1 MKAKFL
7 PLLFILSLSF
17 YASAQNVGINTDA
30 TTADNSAMLDVKST
44 EKGMLI
50 PRMTAA
56 QRNLIASPATG
67 LLVYQTDGTSGFY
80 FNQGTPSVKNWI
92 LLGAKGDTGAAGS
105 QGVQGVQGVA
115 GPIGPQGTVGATGSQ
130 GPQGIQGVQGPIGAT
145 GASGITGP
153 IGPQGTAGANGPMGA
168 TGATGPAGVGF
179 TNGTAAGQVYLTGSS
194 PFAPQ
199 TPVTVSGNAT
209 INSSGVISV
218 TSLPAISG
226 ASLTNLNAS
235 NIGSGTVATARL
247 GTGTASASTFLRG
260 DGSWATPTVTIDDGS
275 ITNAKINASAAIA
288 YSKLALT
295 NSILNGDITT
305 SAITTSK
312 VADGTVTSAKI
323 FDGTIVNVDISPTAA
338 IAYSKLAL
346 ADNIV
351 ETDIKANAISTAKM
365 KDGAV
370 TTAKLADN
378 SITVAKLPS
387 GATNSTFLRG
397 DGTWATPSGG
407 GGGGGLLTA
416 TSITSSGT
424 TLSNVSQVV
433 FIKGTYSVTLPA
445 APSTGL
451 IIYLFTDNADSTIN
465 PNGKLFRQNNNN
477 YGTSTFTLFGK
488 NNQLGLTLIYDGS
501 VWLCF

>member
-30 TTADNSAMLDVKST
+30 STADNSAMLDVKST

-92 LLGAKGDTGAAGS
+92 LLGAKGDTGAAGP

-130 GPQGIQGVQGPIGAT
+130 GPQGIQGIQGPIGAT

-153 IGPQGTAGANGPMGA
+153 IGPQGTAGATGPKGA
-168 TGATGPAGVGF
+168 TGATGAVGLGF

-209 INSSGVISV
+209 INSSGVLSV

-226 ASLTNLNAS
+226 ASLTSLNAS

-247 GTGTASASTFLRG
+247 GTGTASAST
-260 DGSWATPTVTIDDGS
+260 
-275 ITNAKINASAAIA
+275 
-288 YSKLALT
+288 Y
-295 NSILNGDITT
+295 
-305 SAITTSK
+305 
-312 VADGTVTSAKI
+312 
-323 FDGTIVNVDISPTAA
+323 
-338 IAYSKLAL
+338 
-346 ADNIV
+346 
-351 ETDIKANAISTAKM
+351 
-365 KDGAV
+365 
-370 TTAKLADN
+370 
-378 SITVAKLPS
+378 
-387 GATNSTFLRG
+387 LRG

-407 GGGGGLLTA
+407 GGGFTFVNVTGNITLNTDNQIVNLSGNYTATLPSSPVNGQTIHVISQNATGTLTA
-416 TSITSSGT
+416 AGGKKMIGQNGSEYTSFSYASYSG
-424 TLSNVSQVV
+424 
-433 FIKGTYSVTLPA
+433 GYRM
-445 APSTGL
+445 
-451 IIYLFTDNADSTIN
+451 TI
-465 PNGKLFRQNNNN
+465 
-477 YGTSTFTLFGK
+477 
-488 NNQLGLTLIYDGS
+488 LIYNG
-501 VWLCF
+501 VNWYTPY

>member
-30 TTADNSAMLDVKST
+30 STADNSAMLDVKST

-92 LLGAKGDTGAAGS
+92 LLGAKGDTGAAGP
-105 QGVQGVQGVA
+105 QGVQGVA

-130 GPQGIQGVQGPIGAT
+130 GPQGIQGVQGPIG
-145 GASGITGP
+145 
-153 IGPQGTAGANGPMGA
+153 PQGTAGANGPMGA

-179 TNGTAAGQVYLTGSS
+179 TNGNAAGQIYLTGASS

-199 TPVTVSGNAT
+199 APVTLSGNAS
-209 INSSGVISV
+209 INSSGALSI

-226 ASLTNLNAS
+226 ASLTSLNAS
-235 NIGSGTVATARL
+235 NISSGTVATARL
-247 GTGTASASTFLRG
+247 GTGTASASTYLRG
-260 DGSWATPTVTIDDGS
+260 DGAWAAPTATIDDGS
-275 ITNAKINASAAIA
+275 ITNAKINATAAIA

-295 NSILNGDITT
+295 NTIVNGDITAN
-305 SAITTSK
+305 AITTSK
-312 VADGTVTSAKI
+312 VANGTVTTSKMA
-323 FDGTIVNVDISPTAA
+323 DAA
-338 IAYSKLAL
+338 ITPLKTYI
-346 ADNIV
+346 D
-351 ETDIKANAISTAKM
+351 ANVPANSVLMTSVNSGTLSTSANNA
-365 KDGAV
+365 GAV
-370 TTAKLADN
+370 W
-378 SITVAKLPS
+378 SPITVGKITTTS
-387 GATNSTFLRG
+387 GTASASTYLRG

-407 GGGGGLLTA
+407 GGGGLLTV
-416 TSITSSGT
+416 TPITSSGT
-424 TLSNVSQVV
+424 TLNNVSQVV
-433 FIKGTYSVTLPA
+433 FIKGTYSVTLPI

-451 IIYLFTDNADSTIN
+451 VIYLFTDNANSTVN
-465 PNGKLFRQNNNN
+465 PNGKKFRQNNTD
-477 YGTSTFTLFGK
+477 YDTSTFTLFGK
-488 NNQLGLTLIYDGS
+488 DNQLGLTLIYDGT